1 MQKLA
6 IGFEFLEETEI
17 HPERERKRETESM
30 REGAR
35 VTRYIVG
42 SIFCIYQ

>member
-17 HPERERKRETESM
+17 HPERERESM

-35 VTRYIVG
+35 VTRYVGG